1 MFRKVY
7 SAGLSG
13 IEGYPVQVE
22 ADVSNGLP
30 GFSMVGILASEV
42 KEAQD
47 RVRTALK
54 NSGYWFPAQ
63 KITVNL
69 SPADRRKGG
78 TGYDLPIA
86 VAILAAFGELDQEQL
101 EGMILIGEL
110 GLDGKVKPVHG
121 VLPLVITAKEAG
133 IRQCILPVENQTEGC
148 AVPNMEIIGV
158 KNLKEAIELLKHPE
172 RMRKEVEKSK
182 LLEAK
187 TNSSKYVPSD
197 TKETSELYEK
207 DFSQVNGQL
216 FLKRATEVAVA
227 GQHNILYIGS
237 PGTGKTMIAE
247 RIPSIMPSLSQEE
260 SLEISK
266 IYSICGLLNT
276 SLISQRPFRNPH
288 HFISQQAFAGGGLNP
303 KPGELSLASRGV
315 LFLDEFP
322 EFPRWA
328 VEVLRQ
334 PLENRKITI
343 SRVRGRYEF
352 PADFM
357 LAAAMNPCPCGY
369 YPDRNRCNCSEN
381 QVKRYLNK
389 VSKPILDRIDIYAEA
404 SPVGYQE
411 LHVKQEN
418 ETSATIRKRVEKARI
433 IQKERFSGTGIY
445 FNSEMSAEMLH
456 QFCRLTPGEERF
468 FQDFFEKMGMSA
480 RGYGKILKV
489 ARTIADLD
497 GNEQIGHAHLCEAIG
512 YRSLE
517 EKYWGGSE

>member
-13 IEGYPVQVE
+13 IEGYLVQVE

-69 SPADRRKGG
+69 SPADKRKGG

-86 VAILAAFGELDQEQL
+86 VAILAAFGEICQEQL
-101 EGMILIGEL
+101 ESMALIGEL
-110 GLDGKVKPVHG
+110 GLDGEVKHVHG
-121 VLPLVITAKEAG
+121 VLPLVIAAKEAG
-133 IRQCILPVENQTEGC
+133 MKRCFLPVENQEEGR
-148 AVPNMEIIGV
+148 AVPDMEIVGV
-158 KNLKEAIELLKHPE
+158 QNLKDTIEWLKHPE
-172 RMRKEVEKSK
+172 WLPEKNQKKE
-182 LLEAK
+182 LQH
-187 TNSSKYVPSD
+187 SSKYLSGNSMD
-197 TKETSELYEK
+197 GSGEYEK

-216 FLKRATEVAVA
+216 LLKRATEVAVA

-266 IYSICGLLNT
+266 IYSICGLLKS

-288 HFISQQAFAGGGLNP
+288 HFISQQAFAGGGMNP
-303 KPGELSLASRGV
+303 RPGELSLASRGV

-328 VEVLRQ
+328 IEVLRQ
-334 PLENRKITI
+334 PLENRNITI

-357 LAAAMNPCPCGY
+357 LAVAMNPCPCGY
-369 YPDRNRCNCSEN
+369 YPDRNRCRCSEN
-381 QVKRYLNK
+381 QVKRYLSK

-411 LHVKQEN
+411 LHTKQKN
-418 ETSATIRKRVEKARI
+418 ETSASIRKRIETARM

-445 FNSEMSAEMLH
+445 FNSEMSPEMLS
-456 QFCRLTPGEERF
+456 QFCQLSEKEERF
-468 FQDFFEKMGMSA
+468 FQSFFEKMGVSA

-489 ARTIADLD
+489 ARTIADLE
-497 GNEQIGHAHLCEAIG
+497 GEERIGHSHLCEAIS
-512 YRSLE
+512 YRRLE
-517 EKYWGGSE
+517 EKYWGGSEG